1 MSEPAETL
9 QNKSTVLTKKSD
21 SSLKEEIPKLV
32 DLEEGLEFFNGQC
45 AVHVANRLIRRQKA
59 YELIHDLY
67 SQMGIVQEKDPGL
80 WLSIYDALP
89 DSTTFLAEDDQGCC
103 TGTLTVVF
111 DSPIGLPADELYQ
124 EEIGVIRNSGAQIC
138 EFVSLGIRSK
148 AKNPLKI
155 LASLFY
161 CAFLHAWSTNNS
173 MELII
178 TVHSRVE
185 KFYRRKIFFD
195 KIGPER
201 NYAKVN
207 GEPTVL
213 LKLSLSEGN
222 RLRRTRRIFPFNII
236 TCSDQRDLELT
247 KQIENQVQPMTDEEF
262 FTFFIE
268 KTDTWEKTL
277 PQHKEFIKSIY
288 PANDI
293 DHNEIARLLAR
304 EFSKKHH
311 LYASAHNNPLE

>member
-1 MSEPAETL
+1 MRGWNAASVSTTRRLSPLKYVTHIATSQFGTHSVSPGRVTRRITRAAFALGSRPGRAAGITMRWRLTPA
-9 QNKSTVLTKKSD
+9 TKK
-21 SSLKEEIPKLV
+21 K
-32 DLEEGLEFFNGQC
+32 
-45 AVHVANRLIRRQKA
+45 
-59 YELIHDLY
+59 
-67 SQMGIVQEKDPGL
+67 
-80 WLSIYDALP
+80 
-89 DSTTFLAEDDQGCC
+89 
-103 TGTLTVVF
+103 
-111 DSPIGLPADELYQ
+111 
-124 EEIGVIRNSGAQIC
+124 
-138 EFVSLGIRSK
+138 
-148 AKNPLKI
+148 
-155 LASLFY
+155 
-161 CAFLHAWSTNNS
+161 AFLYAWSSNNS
-173 MELII
+173 RELII
-178 TVHSRVE
+178 TIHSRYE
-185 KFYRRKIFFD
+185 KFYRRRIFFE